1 MTELVLGVVLV
12 ERLKICLRYLYFII
26 ELSGKNSVRI
36 VLGANVIK
44 SSISLFLISIRVT
57 VLGLVKAVVGPTAL
71 LMLLLL
77 SRIAAAYHL
86 A

>member
-1 MTELVLGVVLV
+1 MV

-26 ELSGKNSVRI
+26 KLSRKNSVRI

-44 SSISLFLISIRVT
+44 SSISLLLVSIRVM
-57 VLGLVKAVVGPTAL
+57 VLRLVKAIVGPTAL

>member
-1 MTELVLGVVLV
+1 MV

-26 ELSGKNSVRI
+26 KLSRKNSVRI

-44 SSISLFLISIRVT
+44 SSITLLLVSIRVM
-57 VLGLVKAVVGPTAL
+57 VLRLVKAIVGPTAL

>member
-1 MTELVLGVVLV
+1 MV

-44 SSISLFLISIRVT
+44 SSISLFLISIRVM